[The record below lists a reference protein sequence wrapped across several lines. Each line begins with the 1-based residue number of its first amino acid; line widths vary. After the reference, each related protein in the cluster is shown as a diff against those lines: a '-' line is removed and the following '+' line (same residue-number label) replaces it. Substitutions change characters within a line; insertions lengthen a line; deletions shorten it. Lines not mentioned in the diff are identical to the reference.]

1 MHRVAILVL
10 GLCALGVIA
19 FPTNDQAREAE
30 VIKITDAD
38 APIVLPPSD
47 DAENVILRDTANAT
61 AAAAESQPAT
71 EGSSGPAP
79 PLPPAAS
86 PSPLPDNVA
95 VTTEKFVQSTPNLV
109 PTVVDISTPGPNS
122 TPAPANAT
130 TTPTPEDE
138 DDESTRRTAKRR
150 PRRTPM
156 RRRTTT
162 RRRTKRKTTTRK
174 RRTTKTRRRKRM
186 RRKRSATLARKR
198 RAETKRS
205 VSHGPLATTRLEAV
219 SRSQLE
225 RRSLPASSL
234 GSTARTT
241 SRMRRKPLRPLE
253 SRRTLP
259 VLLTRPLLR
268 AGPSFRAFPPGPQP
282 MKMTRQIPEALNLFL
297 Y

>member
-138 DDESTRRTAKRR
+138 DDESDEEDSEEEAEADADEEEDDDEEEDEEEDDDEEEEDDEDKEEEEDEEEKKRDAGKKKKSGDKKKRVTRAVGDDEIGGSVKIPARKEKPASVVFGIDGEDDKSDEEEAVA
-150 PRRTPM
+150 PVGVKKNAAGVANKAVVESGSKLQGIPARTP
-156 RRRTTT
+156 TN
-162 RRRTKRKTTTRK
+162 
-174 RRTTKTRRRKRM
+174 
-186 RRKRSATLARKR
+186 
-198 RAETKRS
+198 EDD
-205 VSHGPLATTRLEAV
+205 EAD
-219 SRSQLE
+219 S
-225 RRSLPASSL
+225 
-234 GSTARTT
+234 GS
-241 SRMRRKPLRPLE
+241 P
-253 SRRTLP
+253 
-259 VLLTRPLLR
+259 
-268 AGPSFRAFPPGPQP
+268 
-282 MKMTRQIPEALNLFL
+282 
-297 Y
+297 